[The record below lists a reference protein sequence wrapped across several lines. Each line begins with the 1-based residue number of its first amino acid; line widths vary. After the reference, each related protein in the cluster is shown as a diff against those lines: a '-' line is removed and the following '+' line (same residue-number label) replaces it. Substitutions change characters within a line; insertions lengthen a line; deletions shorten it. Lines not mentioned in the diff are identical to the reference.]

1 MANPDIGTITCPFEC
16 GSTAAV
22 RKYKNEKNPKLY
34 FSCQRCGIIRPNLPA
49 GQDWILNH
57 ASMSSPASSA
67 APALEAPRLVEPLAP
82 TSSSADGP
90 RETLSPAPAPAAPP
104 APAVRVV
111 RAKVPARAAP
121 APKKPPASPAPKPA
135 APRRSL
141 LPDL

>member
-1 MANPDIGTITCPFEC
+1 MANPDIGSVACPFEC

-34 FSCQRCGIIRPNLPA
+34 FSCPRCGIIRPNLPA

-57 ASMSSPASSA
+57 AKLDGPASSS
-67 APALEAPRLVEPLAP
+67 APAPTVAP
-82 TSSSADGP
+82 TVAEIPATSSPPPQANVS
-90 RETLSPAPAPAAPP
+90 RETLSPAPAPVAPPAAARARPRPIVKAAPP
-104 APAVRVV
+104 
-111 RAKVPARAAP
+111 KKSP
-121 APKKPPASPAPKPA
+121 APPAPKPA